1 MAQRN
6 PVPPST
12 PRPEDLL
19 NRELSWLDFNA
30 RVLEEAEDPS
40 VPLLERVKFLS
51 IVSSN
56 WDEFFMVRVAGIWR
70 QIDAGITQPGP
81 DGLTPRQLL
90 ERVASKIHAYSARQH
105 ELFHAILEPQLEAEG
120 IVILDPG
127 RLHPAPAA
135 FVLDHFERAVLP
147 LITPLA
153 VDTGHPF
160 PRLGN
165 RALVLVAELEA
176 EAGPQE
182 GSLPASELSFI
193 HVPTTLATRFL
204 RVPSAPGV
212 HAFVMLEDV
221 VRHHLARLFLGY
233 AVRSCHLIRV
243 TRDSDQPVEE
253 DPSEDLLK
261 TVEESL
267 RDRRRGAVV
276 RLQYEQGLSAK
287 VLDLLIEEM
296 ELSPEDLYPSSGLT
310 AFSDLMQ
317 LYAQVDLPHLKD
329 QALPPLPV
337 PQLDQ
342 AGTIFDAISRNDI
355 LLHHPYQSFDDSVAR
370 FVREAADDPKVLAIK
385 MTLYRVTQTSPV
397 AAALERAAERGKQVA
412 AIVELRA
419 RFDEAANIAWA
430 RRLEKVGVHV
440 VYGLPNHKIH
450 CKACLV
456 VRQERDGIR
465 RYCHLGTGNYNER
478 TSRIYSDLGLLTAR
492 PELGEDLANLFNMLT
507 GYTRPPRF
515 HRLLVAPQNLMQG
528 LLDRIEREI
537 AHARAGRPARMI
549 LKMNALVD
557 PQVIQS
563 LYEASREGVKVDL
576 IVRGTCCLRPG
587 VRGLSANI
595 RALSILDRYL
605 EHARVYHF
613 ANDGQ
618 PETLLSSADLMPRNL
633 HHRVELAFPLV
644 DPLLAAEVVEMLEL
658 QLHDTLKGRVL
669 GPEGDVLRRGLDD
682 QDPPLRSQ
690 VRLYE
695 HALLASGAAAVT
707 RKLPPLH
714 EG

>member
-1 MAQRN
+1 MFH
-6 PVPPST
+6 PI
-12 PRPEDLL
+12 PRPEELL

-30 RVLEEAEDPS
+30 RVMEEAEDPT

-70 QIDAGITQPGP
+70 QIDAGIAQPGP

-90 ERVASKIHAYSARQH
+90 ERVASRIHAYSARQH
-105 ELFHAILEPQLEAEG
+105 ELFHAILEPQLEAAG
-120 IVILDPG
+120 IRILDPKD
-127 RLHPAPAA
+127 LDAAQEA
-135 FVLDHFERAVLP
+135 FVLDYFERSLLP

-165 RALVLVAELEA
+165 RALVLVVELEPD
-176 EAGPQE
+176 EDLLDGD
-182 GSLPASELSFI
+182 LPASELSFI
-193 HVPTTLATRFL
+193 HVPTGLASRFL

-212 HAFVMLEDV
+212 HAFIMLEDV

-233 AVRSCHLIRV
+233 AVKRCHAIRV

-276 RLQYEQGLSAK
+276 RLQYEHGLSSK

-296 ELSPEDLYPSSGLT
+296 ELSPEDLYPSLGLT
-310 AFSDLMQ
+310 AFSDLSQ
-317 LYAQVDLPHLKD
+317 LYGQLDLPQLKD
-329 QALPPLPV
+329 TPLPPLPV
-337 PQLDQ
+337 SQLEQ
-342 AGTIFDAISRNDI
+342 AGSIFDAIAKSDI
-355 LLHHPYQSFDDSVAR
+355 LLHHPYQSFDDSVVR
-370 FVREAADDPKVLAIK
+370 FVREAAEDPKVLAIK
-385 MTLYRVTQTSPV
+385 MTLYRVTANSPV

-430 RRLEKVGVHV
+430 RRLEKTGVHV

-456 VRQERDGIR
+456 VRQEANGIH

-478 TSRIYSDLGLLTAR
+478 TSRLYSDLGLLTAR
-492 PELGEDLANLFNMLT
+492 PEFGEDLSNLFNMLT
-507 GYTRPPRF
+507 GYTRPPKF
-515 HRLLVAPQNLMQG
+515 NQILLAPQYLKKA
-528 LLDRIEREI
+528 LKERIQREI
-537 AHARAGRPARMI
+537 GHAREGRPARMV

-557 PQVIQS
+557 PQLIQL

-587 VRGLSANI
+587 VPGLSENI
-595 RALSILDRYL
+595 RALSILDRFL
-605 EHARVYHF
+605 EHARIYHF
-613 ANDGQ
+613 ANDGR

-633 HHRVELAFPLV
+633 DRRVELAFPLV
-644 DPLLAAEVVEMLEL
+644 DPILAAQVLEMMEL

-669 GPEGDVLRRGLDD
+669 GPEGDVLRRGLDPY
-682 QDPPLRSQ
+682 DPPLRSQ
-690 VRLYE
+690 LRIYE
-695 HALLASGAAAVT
+695 HTLLASGVGAPT
-707 RKLPPLH
+707 QKLGPLDPDI
-714 EG
+714 

>member
-1 MAQRN
+1 MFH
-6 PVPPST
+6 PI
-12 PRPEDLL
+12 PRPEELL

-30 RVLEEAEDPS
+30 RVMEEAEDAT

-90 ERVASKIHAYSARQH
+90 ERVSSRIHAYSARQH
-105 ELFHAILEPQLEAEG
+105 ELFHAVLEPQLDSHG
-120 IVILDPG
+120 IRILDPKNLDEDQ
-127 RLHPAPAA
+127 RA
-135 FVLDHFERAVLP
+135 FVLDYFERSLLP

-165 RALVLVAELEA
+165 RALVLVVELEP
-176 EAGPQE
+176 EEDLLDGD
-182 GSLPASELSFI
+182 LPASELSFI
-193 HVPTTLATRFL
+193 HVPTGLASRFL
-204 RVPSAPGV
+204 RMPSEAGA
-212 HAFVMLEDV
+212 HAFIMLEDV
-221 VRHHLARLFLGY
+221 VRHHLSRLFLGY
-233 AVRSCHLIRV
+233 AVKSCHAIRV
-243 TRDSDQPVEE
+243 TRDSDLPVEE

-276 RLQYEQGLSAK
+276 RLQYEQGLSSE

-296 ELSPEDLYPSSGLT
+296 ELSPEDLYPSWGLT

-317 LYAQVDLPHLKD
+317 LYGQLDLPHLKD
-329 QALPPLPV
+329 SPMKPLPV

-342 AGTIFDAISRNDI
+342 SGSLFDAIAKNDI
-355 LLHHPYQSFDDSVAR
+355 LLHHPYQSFDDSVVR

-385 MTLYRVTQTSPV
+385 MTLYRVTASSPV
-397 AAALERAAERGKQVA
+397 AAALERAAERGKQVT

-430 RRLEKVGVHV
+430 RRLEKTGVHV

-456 VRQERDGIR
+456 VRQEAAGIK

-478 TSRIYSDLGLLTAR
+478 TSRLYSDLGLLTAR
-492 PELGEDLANLFNMLT
+492 PEFGEDLSNLFNMLT

-515 HRLLVAPQNLMQG
+515 HQFLLAPQHLKRA
-528 LLDRIEREI
+528 LRERIHREI
-537 AHARAGRPARMI
+537 AHAREGRPARMI

-557 PQVIQS
+557 PQLIQL
-563 LYEASREGVKVDL
+563 LYEASRGGVGVDL
-576 IVRGTCCLRPG
+576 LVRGTCCLRPG
-587 VRGLSANI
+587 VPGLSDNI
-595 RALSILDRYL
+595 RALSILDRFL
-605 EHARVYHF
+605 EHARIYHF
-613 ANDGQ
+613 ANDGRA
-618 PETLLSSADLMPRNL
+618 ETLLSSADLMPRNL
-633 HHRVELAFPLV
+633 ERRVELAFPLV
-644 DPLLAAEVVEMLEL
+644 DPLLAAQVVEMMEL
-658 QLHDTLKGRVL
+658 QLRDTLKGRVL
-669 GPEGDVLRRGLDD
+669 GPDGDVLRRGF
-682 QDPPLRSQ
+682 DPDGAPLRSQ
-690 VRLYE
+690 LRIYE
-695 HALLASGAAAVT
+695 HALLASGVGALT
-707 RKLPPLH
+707 QKLGPLDPDI
-714 EG
+714 

>member
-1 MAQRN
+1 M
-6 PVPPST
+6 

-30 RVLEEAEDPS
+30 RVMEEAEDPS

-51 IVSSN
+51 IVSNN

-81 DGLTPRQLL
+81 DGLSPRQLL

-120 IVILDPG
+120 IVILDPKD
-127 RLHPAPAA
+127 LDPAQAA
-135 FVLDHFERAVLP
+135 FVLDHFERALLP

-165 RALVLVAELEA
+165 RVLVLVAELEP
-176 EAGPQE
+176 EASLLDGD
-182 GSLPASELSFI
+182 LPASELSFI

-204 RVPSAPGV
+204 RVPSAPGT

-233 AVRSCHLIRV
+233 AVRSCHAIRV

-276 RLQYEQGLSAK
+276 RLQYEKGLSAK

-317 LYAQVDLPHLKD
+317 LYAQVDLPRLKD
-329 QALPPLPV
+329 APLPPLPV

-342 AGTIFDAISRNDI
+342 AANLFDAISRNDI

-370 FVREAADDPKVLAIK
+370 FVREAADDPRVLAIK
-385 MTLYRVTQTSPV
+385 MTLYRVTQNSPV

-456 VRQERDGIR
+456 VRQEREGIR

-515 HRLLVAPQNLMQG
+515 HELLVAPQHLKKG
-528 LLDRIEREI
+528 LTARILREI
-537 AHARAGRPARMI
+537 DHARAGRPARMI
-549 LKMNALVD
+549 LKMNALVE
-557 PQVIQS
+557 PQIIQL
-563 LYEASREGVKVDL
+563 LYEASRAGVKVDL

-587 VRGLSANI
+587 VRGLSENI
-595 RALSILDRYL
+595 RALSILDRFL
-605 EHARVYHF
+605 EHARIYHF

-618 PETLLSSADLMPRNL
+618 PETLLASADLMPRNL
-633 HHRVELAFPLV
+633 DHRVELAFPLA
-644 DPLLAAEVVEMLEL
+644 DPVLAAQVVEMLEL

-690 VRLYE
+690 LRIYE
-695 HALLASGAAAVT
+695 HTLLASGVGAVT
-707 RKLPPLH
+707 RKLPPLPP
-714 EG
+714 EA

>member
-1 MAQRN
+1 MFH
-6 PVPPST
+6 PI
-12 PRPEDLL
+12 PRPEELL

-30 RVLEEAEDPS
+30 RVMEEAEDPS

-70 QIDAGITQPGP
+70 QIDAGIAQPGP

-90 ERVASKIHAYSARQH
+90 ERVSSRIHDYSARQH
-105 ELFHAILEPQLEAEG
+105 ELFHAILEPQLEAAG
-120 IVILDPG
+120 IAILDP
-127 RLHPAPAA
+127 RNLDEAQSA
-135 FVLDHFERAVLP
+135 FALDYFERSLLP

-165 RALVLVAELEA
+165 RALVLVVELVPDEDLLD
-176 EAGPQE
+176 GD
-182 GSLPASELSFI
+182 LPASELSFI
-193 HVPTTLATRFL
+193 HVPTGLASRFL
-204 RVPSAPGV
+204 RVPSAPGT
-212 HAFVMLEDV
+212 HAFMMLEDV
-221 VRHHLARLFLGY
+221 VRHHLSRLFLGY
-233 AVRSCHLIRV
+233 QIKSCHAIRV
-243 TRDSDQPVEE
+243 TRDSDLPVEE

-276 RLQYEQGLSAK
+276 RLQYEQGLSSE

-317 LYAQVDLPHLKD
+317 LYGQLDQPGLKD
-329 QALPPLPV
+329 TPLPPLPV

-342 AGTIFDAISRNDI
+342 IGSVFDAISRNDI
-355 LLHHPYQSFDDSVAR
+355 LLNHPYQSFDDSVVR
-370 FVREAADDPKVLAIK
+370 FVREAAEDPKVLAIK
-385 MTLYRVTQTSPV
+385 MTLYRVTANSPV

-430 RRLEKVGVHV
+430 RRLEKTGAHV

-456 VRQERDGIR
+456 VRQEASGIK

-478 TSRIYSDLGLLTAR
+478 TSRLYSDVGLFTAR
-492 PELGEDLANLFNMLT
+492 PEFGEDLSNLFNMLT

-515 HRLLVAPQNLMQG
+515 HRLLLAPQHLKKA
-528 LLDRIEREI
+528 LKARIQREI
-537 AHARAGRPARMI
+537 GHAREGRAARMV

-557 PQVIQS
+557 PQLIQT

-587 VRGLSANI
+587 VPGLSENI
-595 RALSILDRYL
+595 RALSIIDRFL
-605 EHARVYHF
+605 EHARIYHF

-633 HHRVELAFPLV
+633 DRRVELAFPLV
-644 DPLLAAEVVEMLEL
+644 DPLLAAQVMEMVEL

-669 GPEGDVLRRGLDD
+669 GSQGEVVRCGLDP

-690 VRLYE
+690 LRIYE
-695 HALLASGAAAVT
+695 HTLLASGVGALT
-707 RKLPPLH
+707 QKLEPLDSDI
-714 EG
+714 

>member
-1 MAQRN
+1 M
-6 PVPPST
+6 
-12 PRPEDLL
+12 PRPEELL

-30 RVLEEAEDPS
+30 RVMAEAEDPT

-51 IVSSN
+51 IVSNN

-90 ERVASKIHAYSARQH
+90 ERVSSRIHAYSGRQH
-105 ELFHAILEPQLEAEG
+105 ELFHTILEPQLEAAG
-120 IVILDPG
+120 IRILEPAD
-127 RLHPAPAA
+127 LAPAQEA
-135 FVLDHFERAVLP
+135 FVREYFERSLLP

-165 RALVLVAELEA
+165 RALVLVVELEPD
-176 EAGPQE
+176 EDLLG
-182 GSLPASELSFI
+182 GDLPASELSFL
-193 HVPTTLATRFL
+193 HVPTGLASRFL
-204 RVPSAPGV
+204 RVPSAPGQ

-221 VRHHLARLFLGY
+221 VRHHLSRLFLGY
-233 AVRSCHLIRV
+233 TVRCCHAIRV
-243 TRDSDQPVEE
+243 TRDSDLPVEE

-276 RLQYEQGLSAK
+276 RLQYEQGLSVK

-317 LYAQVDLPHLKD
+317 LYGQLDLPHLKD
-329 QALPPLPV
+329 APLQPLPV
-337 PQLDQ
+337 PPLDQ
-342 AGTIFDAISRNDI
+342 AGSVFDAIAKGDI
-355 LLHHPYQSFDDSVAR
+355 LLHHPYQSFDDSVVR
-370 FVREAADDPKVLAIK
+370 FVREAAEDPKVLAIK
-385 MTLYRVTQTSPV
+385 MTLYRVTANSPV

-430 RRLEKVGVHV
+430 RRLEKTGVHV

-456 VRQERDGIR
+456 VRQEASGIT

-478 TSRIYSDLGLLTAR
+478 TSRLYSDLGLFTAR
-492 PELGEDLANLFNMLT
+492 PEFGEDLSNLFNMLT

-515 HRLLVAPQNLMQG
+515 HRLLLAPQHLKKG
-528 LLDRIEREI
+528 LRDRIQREI
-537 AHARAGRPARMI
+537 THARAGRPARMV

-557 PQVIQS
+557 PQLIQM

-587 VRGLSANI
+587 VPGLSENI
-595 RALSILDRYL
+595 RAISIIDRFL

-613 ANDGQ
+613 ANDGE
-618 PETLLSSADLMPRNL
+618 PDTLLSSADLMPRNL
-633 HHRVELAFPLV
+633 DRRVELAFPLA
-644 DPLLAAEVVEMLEL
+644 DPQLANQVLEMVEL

-669 GPEGDVLRRGLDD
+669 GPVGEVLRRGLDP

-690 VRLYE
+690 LRLYE
-695 HALLASGAAAVT
+695 NTLLASGVGAMT
-707 RKLPPLH
+707 RKMPPLDSYI
-714 EG
+714 

>member
-1 MAQRN
+1 MQ
-6 PVPPST
+6 PM

-30 RVLEEAEDPS
+30 RVMEEAEDPT

-51 IVSSN
+51 IVSNN

-90 ERVASKIHAYSARQH
+90 ERVAAKIHAYSARQH

-120 IVILDPG
+120 IVILDPKD
-127 RLHPAPAA
+127 LDPAQAA
-135 FVLDHFERAVLP
+135 FVLDHFERALLP

-165 RALVLVAELEA
+165 RVLVLVAELEP
-176 EAGPQE
+176 EDGLLD
-182 GSLPASELSFI
+182 GDLPASELSFI

-204 RVPSAPGV
+204 RVPSAPGT

-233 AVRSCHLIRV
+233 SVKSCHAIRV

-287 VLDLLIEEM
+287 VLGLLIEEM
-296 ELSPEDLYPSSGLT
+296 ELSPEDLYPSTGLT

-317 LYAQVDLPHLKD
+317 LYAQVDRPHLKD
-329 QALPPLPV
+329 APLPPLPV

-342 AGTIFDAISRNDI
+342 AGNIFDAISRNDI

-385 MTLYRVTQTSPV
+385 MTLYRVTQNSPV

-456 VRQERDGIR
+456 VRQEREGIR

-515 HRLLVAPQNLMQG
+515 HELLVAPQHLKRG
-528 LLDRIEREI
+528 LKDRILREI
-537 AHARAGRPARMI
+537 AHARAGKPARMI
-549 LKMNALVD
+549 LKMNALVE
-557 PQVIQS
+557 PTVIQL

-587 VRGLSANI
+587 VPGLSERI
-595 RALSILDRYL
+595 RALSILDRFL
-605 EHARVYHF
+605 EHARIYHF

-618 PETLLSSADLMPRNL
+618 PETLLASADLMPRNL
-633 HHRVELAFPLV
+633 DHRVELAFPLA
-644 DPLLAAEVVEMLEL
+644 DPVLAAQVVEMLEL
-658 QLHDTLKGRVL
+658 QLRDTLKGRVL
-669 GPEGDVLRRGLDD
+669 GPEGDVLRRGLDE

-690 VRLYE
+690 LRIYE
-695 HALLASGAAAVT
+695 HTLLASGVGAVT
-707 RKLPPLH
+707 RKLPPLPP

>member
-1 MAQRN
+1 VFH
-6 PVPPST
+6 PI
-12 PRPEDLL
+12 PRPEELL

-30 RVLEEAEDPS
+30 RVMEEAEDAT

-90 ERVASKIHAYSARQH
+90 ERVSSRIHAYSARQH
-105 ELFHAILEPQLEAEG
+105 ELFHAILEPQLEVAG
-120 IVILDPG
+120 IQVLDPAN
-127 RLHPAPAA
+127 LDPTQKA
-135 FVLDHFERAVLP
+135 FVLDYFERSLLP

-165 RALVLVAELEA
+165 RALVLVVELEPD
-176 EAGPQE
+176 EDLLDGD
-182 GSLPASELSFI
+182 LPASELSFI
-193 HVPTTLATRFL
+193 HVPTGLASRFL
-204 RVPSAPGV
+204 RVPSAPGA

-233 AVRSCHLIRV
+233 TVKSCHAIRV
-243 TRDSDQPVEE
+243 TRDSDLPVEE

-261 TVEESL
+261 TVEEGL

-276 RLQYEQGLSAK
+276 RLQFEHGLSRP

-296 ELSPEDLYPSSGLT
+296 DLSPEDLYPCSGLT

-317 LYAQVDLPHLKD
+317 LYGQLDLPHLKD
-329 QALPPLPV
+329 SPLPPLPV
-337 PQLDQ
+337 PQLEQ
-342 AGTIFDAISRNDI
+342 SGNIFDAISRNDI
-355 LLHHPYQSFDDSVAR
+355 LLNHPYQSFDDSVVR
-370 FVREAADDPKVLAIK
+370 FVREAAEDPKVLAIK
-385 MTLYRVTQTSPV
+385 MTLYRVTANSPV

-430 RRLEKVGVHV
+430 RRLEKTGVHV

-456 VRQERDGIR
+456 VRQEAAGIK
-465 RYCHLGTGNYNER
+465 RYCHFGTGNYNER
-478 TSRIYSDLGLLTAR
+478 TSRLYSDIGLLTAR
-492 PELGEDLANLFNMLT
+492 PEFGEDLSNLFNMLT
-507 GYTRPPRF
+507 GYTRPPKF
-515 HRLLVAPQNLMQG
+515 HRILLAPQYLKKA
-528 LLDRIEREI
+528 LKERIQREI
-537 AHARAGRPARMI
+537 GHARSGRSARMV

-557 PQVIQS
+557 PQLIQM

-587 VRGLSANI
+587 VPGLSENI
-595 RALSILDRYL
+595 RALSIIDRFL
-605 EHARVYHF
+605 EHTRIFHF
-613 ANDGQ
+613 ANDGE
-618 PETLLSSADLMPRNL
+618 PETILSSADLMPRNL
-633 HHRVELAFPLV
+633 DRRVELAFPLV
-644 DPLLAAEVVEMLEL
+644 DPILAAQVMEMVEL

-669 GPEGDVLRRGLDD
+669 GPDGEVLRRGLDE
-682 QDPPLRSQ
+682 QDPPMRSQ
-690 VRLYE
+690 LRIYE
-695 HALLASGAAAVT
+695 HTLLASGVGALT
-707 RKLPPLH
+707 QKLGPLDPDI
-714 EG
+714 

>member
-1 MAQRN
+1 MFH
-6 PVPPST
+6 PI
-12 PRPEDLL
+12 PRPEELL

-30 RVLEEAEDPS
+30 RVMEEAEDPT

-70 QIDAGITQPGP
+70 QIDAGITQPGH

-90 ERVASKIHAYSARQH
+90 ERVSSKIHAYSARQH
-105 ELFHAILEPQLEAEG
+105 ELFHAILEPQLEAQG
-120 IVILDPG
+120 IQILNP
-127 RLHPAPAA
+127 RNLEEAQAA
-135 FVLDHFERAVLP
+135 FLLDYFERSLLP

-165 RALVLVAELEA
+165 RALVLVVELEPD
-176 EAGPQE
+176 EDQLDGH
-182 GSLPASELSFI
+182 LPSSELSFI
-193 HVPTTLATRFL
+193 HVPTGQASRFL
-204 RVPSAPGV
+204 RVPSAPGTQ
-212 HAFVMLEDV
+212 AFVMLEDV
-221 VRHHLARLFLGY
+221 VQHHLARLFLGY
-233 AVRSCHLIRV
+233 TVKSCHAIRV
-243 TRDSDQPVEE
+243 TRDSDLPVEE

-287 VLDLLIEEM
+287 VLELLIDEM
-296 ELSPEDLYPSSGLT
+296 DLSPEDLYPTKGLT

-317 LYAQVDLPHLKD
+317 LYGQLDFPRLKD
-329 QALPPLPV
+329 TPLPPLPP
-337 PQLDQ
+337 PQLDH
-342 AGTIFDAISRNDI
+342 GGSIFEAIAKNDI
-355 LLHHPYQSFDDSVAR
+355 LLHHPYQSFDDSVVR
-370 FVREAADDPKVLAIK
+370 FVREAAEDPKVLAIK
-385 MTLYRVTQTSPV
+385 MTLYRVTAHSPV

-430 RRLEKVGVHV
+430 RRLELTGVHV

-456 VRQERDGIR
+456 VRQEAGAIK

-478 TSRIYSDLGLLTAR
+478 TSRLYSDLGLLTAR
-492 PELGEDLANLFNMLT
+492 PEYGEDLSNLFNMLT

-515 HRLLVAPQNLMQG
+515 HRLLLAPQYLKKA
-528 LLDRIEREI
+528 LKVRIQREI
-537 AHARAGRPARMI
+537 AHAREGRPARMV

-557 PQVIQS
+557 PQIIQA

-587 VRGLSANI
+587 VPGLSENI
-595 RALSILDRYL
+595 RAISIIDRFL
-605 EHARVYHF
+605 EHARIYHF

-633 HHRVELAFPLV
+633 ERRVELAFPLT
-644 DPLLAAEVVEMLEL
+644 DPLLAAQVVEMLEL
-658 QLHDTLKGRVL
+658 QLHDTLKGRVI
-669 GPEGDVLRRGLDD
+669 GADGAVLRRGLDL

-690 VRLYE
+690 LRIYE
-695 HALLASGAAAVT
+695 HTLLASGVGALT
-707 RKLPPLH
+707 QKLGPLDPDI
-714 EG
+714 